1 MIDSMTHPGGPTGDE
16 GGGRMLPGHLSPD
29 DFASFG
35 ARSWIAAPAVV
46 KSPGRISIGDDVQVF
61 PRAWLSVVEEHLGT
75 RYEPRLTIGDRVKL
89 GHDLVIA
96 CIGEVVIE
104 DDVLVSDRVF
114 IGDTSHGFSDP
125 DTPVH
130 AQPMTPPKPV
140 RIGRGAF
147 LGVGSIVLGGVS
159 IGPNGYVAAGA
170 VVTKDVPAR
179 TVVAGN
185 PAVPIK
191 KWDGRAWVPQ
201 R

>member
-1 MIDSMTHPGGPTGDE
+1 
-16 GGGRMLPGHLSPD
+16 
-29 DFASFG
+29 
-35 ARSWIAAPAVV
+35 VV
-46 KSPGRISIGDDVQVF
+46 KCPGRISIGDDVQVF
-61 PRAWLSVVEEHLGT
+61 PRAWLSVVEEHLGS
-75 RYEPRLTIGDRVKL
+75 RYEPRLTIGNRVKL

-125 DTPVH
+125 DTPIH
-130 AQPMTPPKPV
+130 AQPMMPPRPV

-147 LGVGSIVLGGVS
+147 LGVGSIVLGGVQV
-159 IGPNGYVAAGA
+159 GPNGYVAAGA

-185 PAVPIK
+185 PATPIK
-191 KWDGRAWVPQ
+191 AWNGRAWESQ